1 MSYIFIKVFEDN
13 WVSFLKKSYNYY
25 NDSYGNKA
33 TAKLIVDYGFGIDV
47 NNTTS
52 LKQKIEDYLIMGTY
66 SFFDEHELMEAAYNL
81 KISHSLNNNIIC
93 DKIYEYLILRDI
105 IL

>member
-1 MSYIFIKVFEDN
+1 MSYILIKVFEDN
-13 WVSFLKKSYNYY
+13 WVSFLNKSYNYY
-25 NDSYGNKA
+25 
-33 TAKLIVDYGFGIDV
+33 GFGIYV

-52 LKQKIEDYLIMGTY
+52 LKQKIEDYLVMGTY
-66 SFFDEHELMEAAYNL
+66 SFFDEHELIEAAYDL
-81 KISHSLNNNIIC
+81 KISNSLNNNIIC